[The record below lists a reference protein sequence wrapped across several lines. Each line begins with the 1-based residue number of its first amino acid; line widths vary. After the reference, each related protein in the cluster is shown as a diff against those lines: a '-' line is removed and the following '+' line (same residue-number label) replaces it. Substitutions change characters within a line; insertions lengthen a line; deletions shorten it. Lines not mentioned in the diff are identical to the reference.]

1 MKQEELKKAEQE
13 LNEEVL
19 NDVNGGGAAPDH
31 HHKPAEAPG
40 APGNGFMPEIG
51 SDTSDSQVEYL

>member
-19 NDVNGGGAAPDH
+19 NDVNGGGFSPTKH
-31 HHKPAEAPG
+31 QKPEVAPG

-51 SDTSDSQVEYL
+51 SDTSDSQAEYL

>member
-19 NDVNGGGAAPDH
+19 NDVNGGH
-31 HHKPAEAPG
+31 HPKPEDAPG

-51 SDTSDSQVEYL
+51 SDTSDSQAEYL

>member
-19 NDVNGGGAAPDH
+19 NDVNGGGFGLGRDLHIEGTPDPS
-31 HHKPAEAPG
+31 K
-40 APGNGFMPEIG
+40 GNMPEIG
-51 SDTSDSQVEYL
+51 DTSDSQADYL

>member
-19 NDVNGGGAAPDH
+19 NDVNGGHRDPLDH
-31 HHKPAEAPG
+31 YKPEDALWC
-40 APGNGFMPEIG
+40 
-51 SDTSDSQVEYL
+51 TR

>member
-19 NDVNGGGAAPDH
+19 NDVNGGGGFPATKH
-31 HHKPAEAPG
+31 QKPEDAPG

-51 SDTSDSQVEYL
+51 DTSDSQAEYL

>member
-1 MKQEELKKAEQE
+1 MKQEELKKVEQE

-19 NDVNGGGAAPDH
+19 NDVNGGRIPMDH
-31 HHKPAEAPG
+31 YKPEDAPG

-51 SDTSDSQVEYL
+51 DTSDSQAEYL